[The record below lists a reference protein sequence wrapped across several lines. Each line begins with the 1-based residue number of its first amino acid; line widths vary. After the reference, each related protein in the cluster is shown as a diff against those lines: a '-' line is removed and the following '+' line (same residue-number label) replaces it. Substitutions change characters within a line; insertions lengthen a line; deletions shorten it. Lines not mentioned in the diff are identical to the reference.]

1 MATHTPLMRDVKYMF
16 SQGGEII
23 GSKPLKMF
31 VSFHPFLNDE
41 QSRGVQCALASE
53 SEKIVNCLGGLNPEL
68 FELINKANSVLMS
81 RSEALYRSQGENS
94 IRMNDEDLFSFDS
107 SFIAL
112 MSTLIEKNEKGVPIG
127 LSNFIDAL
135 KLESLLS
142 LKKHEAAIAIICEY
156 IHEVLL
162 EDEGTNLMLHMDQIH
177 ASMVKIS
184 GWLKEDRTFS
194 R

>member
-135 KLESLLS
+135 KLQPLLS
-142 LKKHEAAIAIICEY
+142 QKKNEAAIAISCEY
-156 IHEVLL
+156 NHEVLL